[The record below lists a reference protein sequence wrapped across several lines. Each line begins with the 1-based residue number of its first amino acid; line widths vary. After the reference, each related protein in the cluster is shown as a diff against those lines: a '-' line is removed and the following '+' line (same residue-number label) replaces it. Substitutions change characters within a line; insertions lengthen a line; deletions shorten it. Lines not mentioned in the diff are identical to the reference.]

1 MKLVEPLEVSWATK
15 PQAYLHAKFCKTNM
29 KAELLCAH
37 RLRIPAWV
45 CVSCAAVF
53 VCVCACECLGL
64 YVCVCLHLCVSVCVC
79 LCVSLHVCNHRS
91 TSHPPGKRY
100 LKSKDGRMR
109 IVKLMMGRYV
119 HKFVG
124 AGTVF
129 FLLCRVPPTL
139 ILFLV
144 LNIWSWLPEGVSF
157 NMLI

>member
-79 LCVSLHVCNHRS
+79 LCVSLHVCMSVCVSLCVCLHEAWVPI
-91 TSHPPGKRY
+91 TISH
-100 LKSKDGRMR
+100 S
-109 IVKLMMGRYV
+109 
-119 HKFVG
+119 
-124 AGTVF
+124 
-129 FLLCRVPPTL
+129 
-139 ILFLV
+139 
-144 LNIWSWLPEGVSF
+144 
-157 NMLI
+157 

>member
-79 LCVSLHVCNHRS
+79 LCVSLHVCMSVCVSLCVCLHVITLCVCVSVCVCACVHTCCFSWFWTETHRGNS
-91 TSHPPGKRY
+91 VVSGNRSLQDRTQ
-100 LKSKDGRMR
+100 
-109 IVKLMMGRYV
+109 
-119 HKFVG
+119 
-124 AGTVF
+124 TQ
-129 FLLCRVPPTL
+129 LLHLTDVSL
-139 ILFLV
+139 IT
-144 LNIWSWLPEGVSF
+144 
-157 NMLI
+157 